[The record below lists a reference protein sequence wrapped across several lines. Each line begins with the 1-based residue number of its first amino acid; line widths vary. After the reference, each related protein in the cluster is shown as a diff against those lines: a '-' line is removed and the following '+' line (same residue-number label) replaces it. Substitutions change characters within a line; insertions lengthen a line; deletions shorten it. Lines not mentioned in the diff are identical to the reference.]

1 MPYKC
6 SRDRNI
12 ITPADV
18 QFVLRFSV
26 VHSSIANNFNPL
38 LFAFVNDSFP
48 LKFTNGHKRRV
59 APTTQSTALF
69 LFLSCFSLY
78 LPSRLCS
85 FSVIL
90 AWNMI
95 SRNVKNDN
103 HRARRNN
110 STRSLE
116 RLWEKEQRHTVT
128 LRSYLLIFILRRVS
142 SLRDSSSNR
151 KPCAQYFAFL
161 TDSLVRRTECPRR
174 MSLDWSCAP
183 PAFAIPGR
191 CALIANPIRAV
202 WTETR
207 WQIDSSSVQ
216 RLPEMQLKVYRF
228 ETVN

>member
-1 MPYKC
+1 M
-6 SRDRNI
+6 
-12 ITPADV
+12 

-26 VHSSIANNFNPL
+26 VHSSIANNFNPF

-59 APTTQSTALF
+59 APTTQSAALF

-78 LPSRLCS
+78 LPSHLCS

-95 SRNVKNDN
+95 SRNVENDN

-128 LRSYLLIFILRRVS
+128 LRSRLLIFILRRVS
-142 SLRDSSSNR
+142 ALRDSSSNR
-151 KPCAQYFAFL
+151 NPCAQYFAFL
-161 TDSLVRRTECPRR
+161 RIPSVLGGWASIGRARLQCSRYRVGARWLPIQFAPSERKRVGKSIHRACSDCPRC
-174 MSLDWSCAP
+174 S
-183 PAFAIPGR
+183 
-191 CALIANPIRAV
+191 
-202 WTETR
+202 
-207 WQIDSSSVQ
+207 
-216 RLPEMQLKVYRF
+216 
-228 ETVN
+228 